1 MIFNYAISLIIRQ
14 TKAIFLVVMCSHQGA
29 RMDGEG
35 IRNSEGHGLPSTLQA
50 TQLSKPNVDSLPESV
65 STVTKAVLDANPEGR
80 PKKKTV
86 VEMLLEES
94 LCLQNVTKSTLLKFV
109 LTSQI
114 LESDRQKYLSN
125 QIPKSKIG
133 TFNGSE
139 LVGSLIAIKDSLI

>member
-1 MIFNYAISLIIRQ
+1 MIFNCAILLIIRQ
-14 TKAIFLVVMCSHQGA
+14 TKATFLVVMWSHRGA

-35 IRNSEGHGLPSTLQA
+35 IRNSGGHGLPSTLQA

-65 STVTKAVLDANPEGR
+65 GTVTKAVLDANPEGR

-109 LTSQI
+109 LASQI
-114 LESDRQKYLSN
+114 LEPDRQKYLSN

-139 LVGSLIAIKDSLI
+139 LVDSLIAIKDSLI